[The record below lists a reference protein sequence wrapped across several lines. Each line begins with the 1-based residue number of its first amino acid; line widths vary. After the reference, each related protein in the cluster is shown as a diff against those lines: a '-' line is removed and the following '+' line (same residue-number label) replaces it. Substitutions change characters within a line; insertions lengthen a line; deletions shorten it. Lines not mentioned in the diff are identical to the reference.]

1 MATKFSK
8 FNQFNSFIPM
18 ALSFYHGMLI
28 GCVLSDKYDRDWAS
42 EFGRFIV
49 ERVNTFGFDLDDD
62 SVYFGVIHDGVYN
75 FIVVYA
81 DEEDMDASRSI
92 TLSTMIQ
99 VAKMDVELYTTSEEY
114 YPYNRMITSSVEE
127 KNVLQ
132 SMFAVMGWSLF
143 DDNIKQAF
151 RYDPFF
157 HAFEKACLQYN
168 GGRQYAMIPDANTIF
183 EVYKKCLKRWH
194 IPKKEGEA

>member
-28 GCVLSDKYDRDWAS
+28 GCVLSDKYNRYWAS

-62 SVYFGVIHDGVYN
+62 SVYFEVIHDGVYN

-92 TLSTMIQ
+92 TLSNMIT
-99 VAKMDVELYTTSEEY
+99 VAKLDVELYTTSKEY
-114 YPYNRMITSSVEE
+114 YPYNRMITSPVEE

-194 IPKKEGEA
+194 IPEKKGEA